1 LFFEKFSAMQI
12 RITTEIR
19 NTVKNI
25 YKGFDK
31 HLFMELAPPFP
42 ITTLKRFDGCKKGDV
57 VHIDLSFIVYK
68 ERWISIITENVQNDD
83 EVYFID
89 EGRMLPFFL
98 KYWRHKHIIQKK
110 DDSNSLII
118 DEIEFKGANKLT
130 EILLY
135 PGIYLQFLYRKPI
148 YRKKFNL

>member
-1 LFFEKFSAMQI
+1 MQI